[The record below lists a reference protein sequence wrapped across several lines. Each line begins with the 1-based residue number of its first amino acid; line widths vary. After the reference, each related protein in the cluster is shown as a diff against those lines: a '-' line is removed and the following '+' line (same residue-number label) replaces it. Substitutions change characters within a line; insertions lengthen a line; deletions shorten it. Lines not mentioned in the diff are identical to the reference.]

1 MPTPMRS
8 WLRRSAAAGA
18 VAWTIVFLAAPIG
31 LMEKLFLLAPL
42 VAVPLA
48 FALLEPA
55 PWMTSLLLPFAAAS
69 ATASFFVPPG
79 YVAAG
84 LAAPWAI
91 LTGVAALEG
100 LMRLRS
106 FAFEELATTAS
117 LLFLPVGGAWLI
129 ASRAGAAPMGFGEP
143 IALLTAVHFHFTVFL
158 APALAVLAG
167 RGTSGKARA
176 LFVASTAGILF
187 GTPLLAVGFIA
198 SPLLKLVAVFLLVAA
213 LWGVAL
219 LQGLALRRLN
229 GRMSKLLL
237 ALSSAALVAG
247 MVLAGLYE
255 IGFFSGRGGL
265 SIPEVARSH
274 GPLNGLGFAL
284 GGLMAWTLERR

>member
-1 MPTPMRS
+1 MKT
-8 WLRRSAAAGA
+8 WLRGSAAAGA
-18 VAWTIVFLAAPIG
+18 VAWTIVALVAPIG
-31 LMEKLFLLAPL
+31 LIEKLFLLAPL
-42 VAVPLA
+42 VALPLA

-55 PWMTSLLLPFAAAS
+55 PWMLTILQPVAAAS

-100 LMRLRS
+100 LLRFRS
-106 FAFEELATTAS
+106 FAFEDVATTVS
-117 LLFLPVGGAWLI
+117 MLFLPVGGGWLI
-129 ASRAGAAPMGFGEP
+129 ASRAGVAPMGFGEP

-158 APALAVLAG
+158 APTLAVLAG
-167 RGTSGKARA
+167 RGTRGGTRA
-176 LFVASTAGILF
+176 LFVASTAGILV
-187 GTPLLAVGFIA
+187 GTPLLAVGFMA
-198 SPLLKLVAVFLLVAA
+198 SPLLKLVAVFLLVASVS
-213 LWGVAL
+213 GVAL
-219 LQGLALRRLN
+219 LQALAVPRLS

-237 ALSSAALVAG
+237 ALSSAAVVAG
-247 MVLAGLYE
+247 MVLAALYE
-255 IGFFSGRGGL
+255 IGFFTGSGGL
-265 SIPEVARSH
+265 SIPQVARSH

>member
-1 MPTPMRS
+1 MKT
-8 WLRRSAAAGA
+8 WLRGSAAAGA
-18 VAWTIVFLAAPIG
+18 VAWTIVALVAPIG
-31 LMEKLFLLAPL
+31 LIEKLFLLAPL
-42 VAVPLA
+42 VALPLA

-55 PWMTSLLLPFAAAS
+55 PWMLAILQPVAAAS

-79 YVAAG
+79 TVAAG

-100 LMRLRS
+100 LLR
-106 FAFEELATTAS
+106 FRTFTFEDVATTVS
-117 LLFLPVGGAWLI
+117 MLFLPVGGGWLI
-129 ASRAGAAPMGFGEP
+129 ASRAGVAPMGFGEP

-167 RGTSGKARA
+167 RGTSGRTRG
-176 LFVASTAGILF
+176 LFIASTAGILA

-198 SPLLKLVAVFLLVAA
+198 SPLLKLAAVGLLVAS

-219 LQGLALRRLN
+219 LQALAIRRLS

-237 ALSSAALVAG
+237 ALSSAAVAAG

-255 IGFFSGRGGL
+255 IGFFTGRGGL